1 MSRPELCA
9 RMYPEHNQYHF
20 IRRSMGIGWNYFPNL
35 KLHYWRIF
43 NFCHEVGRTEK
54 KKKKTN
60 VAMVDTASATAE
72 KQKWRI
78 LNPRLH
84 RVKNVFF

>member
-1 MSRPELCA
+1 MSTPELCA
-9 RMYPEHNQYHF
+9 RMYIEHKQHHF
-20 IRRSMGIGWNYFPNL
+20 IRRSMGIGWNYFSNL
-35 KLHYWRIF
+35 KLHYWQIF

-54 KKKKTN
+54 SKTN
-60 VAMVDTASATAE
+60 VAMVDKASATAE